1 MHFSIIPPGPNMSA
15 MLGEGVSAAEV
26 LTEGVMRPSE
36 VSGCNLNT
44 MLPRTPERDKGR
56 EEGPL
61 PLMFGW
67 KEKARKNR
75 RAASLK
81 TACRSKTPYCSATTI
96 TPALW
101 SI

>member
-1 MHFSIIPPGPNMSA
+1 

-44 MLPRTPERDKGR
+44 MLPRTPERNNGR

-61 PLMFGW
+61 PLILGW

-75 RAASLK
+75 RARFLENALLLE
-81 TACRSKTPYCSATTI
+81 TPYCSATTI